1 MVSEL
6 KDIPRRHYTMEEYFA
21 LERVGEARYEYWNG
35 DILCMS
41 GGSLQHARI
50 GGNIFLSLGAQL
62 KGKGCQPFNGEIS
75 IKTPQLPPY
84 RYPDVSVVCDDPIIE
99 KIEGFDVLVNPI
111 VVIEVLSPGTAS
123 LDRNQKRAAYQA
135 IPSVQEVL
143 LISQEA
149 PFVTRYLRQ
158 NEAWTR
164 EDVGGLGGLIEL
176 PSIACRMALNEIY
189 EGVPF
194 L

>member
-1 MVSEL
+1 M
-6 KDIPRRHYTMEEYFA
+6 DIPRRRHTMEEYFA
-21 LERVGEARYEYWNG
+21 LERVGDARYEYWNG

-50 GGNIFLSLGAQL
+50 GGNIFLSLGTRLRA
-62 KGKGCQPFNGEIS
+62 GGCQPFTGEIS

-84 RYPDVSVVCDDPIIE
+84 RYPDVSVVCGEPIIE

-135 IPSVQEVL
+135 IPSVREVL

-149 PFVTRYLRQ
+149 PMVTQYLRQ
-158 NEAWTR
+158 ADEEWER
-164 EDVGGLGGLIEL
+164 RDLGGLTAIVEL
-176 PSIACRMALNEIY
+176 PSLSCRLPLGEVY